1 MKLTKREIIM
11 LTFLI
16 IIALFFVEYRLILS
30 PGLARLTALSEKEAS
45 LENEYQTI
53 YFNLATAKNL
63 EKTIEENLA
72 AIDGLSEPF
81 LSGVAPDA
89 LLVFTHEMML
99 KHGFSPQ
106 NYSPSPNAS
115 ELLQPTQVEISD
127 LSYRLKEI
135 AVAYRQLKGKMPA
148 EPDEDDAEP
157 SKGDANDDIIEVHT
171 IQIDAV
177 AGYEQ
182 IRALI
187 DDFHSLGRHITIT
200 NINMS
205 PAQQDEETGESL
217 LSVAFAIN
225 YYGIE
230 KLVEGQDP
238 LNTWMREALVST
250 TENPFISPPE
260 PETEPTETVENETE
274 PEAA

>member
-30 PGLARLTALSEKEAS
+30 PSLARLTALSEKEAS

-53 YFNLATAKNL
+53 YFNLTMAKKL

-72 AIDGLSEPF
+72 TIDGLSEPF

-106 NYSPSPNAS
+106 NYSPMPNAS

-148 EPDEDDAEP
+148 QPDEDDAEL
-157 SKGDANDDIIEVHT
+157 SKDDADDDIIEVYT
-171 IQIDAV
+171 IQVDAV

-187 DDFHSLGRHITIT
+187 DNFHSLGRHITIT
-200 NINMS
+200 NMS
-205 PAQQDEETGESL
+205 MTPAQQEEQDGDTGESL
-217 LSVAFAIN
+217 LNVAFAIN

-238 LNTWMREALVST
+238 LNAWMRKALVST
-250 TENPFISPPE
+250 TENPFVTPPSPG
-260 PETEPTETVENETE
+260 
-274 PEAA
+274 A